1 MSRPDNAAALIEYLA
16 ERGHLRSACGPQARL
31 TTLTGGV
38 SAETVLI
45 EAGQER
51 LVLKRALGRLLVAG
65 EWHAKPER
73 AMTEAAAISAL
84 HAITPAHVPRLLDA
98 DSEQNTLVMEAAP
111 ADWVNWKTV
120 LMGQAPDPS
129 AGITATAGALGRVLG
144 TWHSRTWGDPAV
156 AGRFADAEAFEQLRI
171 SPFYRVVA
179 ARHPAVAARVA
190 GCVAHLE
197 TTRDCLVHGDYSPK
211 NVLVGPDGLMVLDFE
226 VAHTGAAVF
235 DVAFMQSHLVLKA
248 LHRPAS
254 AAAIADG
261 GGGLPRR
268 LRGGRGRP
276 DGHRRGKRHRGRR
289 PSRRARR
296 LPAARPGR
304 WPVPR
309 ALPDDGD
316 SRRRARARP
325 GTARRARPGH
335 HRHLAASQGGC
346 RVSATTITAV
356 GAWEA
361 LDSRGR
367 PTVAARV
374 LLAGGAEGVALVPSG
389 ASAGSHEAV
398 ELRDGGP
405 RYAGRGVL
413 TAVANVNTTLAA
425 LVIGREAG
433 SADAALAG
441 ADEPP
446 RFAAVGANAVL
457 AVSLAAA
464 RADAAAA
471 GMSLA
476 RRLAGNDAPLLLPMP
491 MVNVIS
497 GGAHAGGVLDVQDFL
512 VVPVGATCFAQAIEW
527 AAAVREAA
535 ARLAL
540 SRGHRRGGTC
550 RRRRRARS
558 RARRQPRGAR
568 PAHRGHRARRLR
580 PGHRRRDRRRRRGH
594 PVLHQ
599 RPLPAGQRAA

>member
-1 MSRPDNAAALIEYLA
+1 MSRPDNTAALIEYLA

-45 EAGQER
+45 EADQER

-98 DSEQNTLVMEAAP
+98 DSKQNTLVMEAAP

-129 AGITATAGALGRVLG
+129 AGIAATAGALGRVLG
-144 TWHSRTWGDPAV
+144 TWHSRTWGDPAI

-179 ARHPAVAARVA
+179 ARHPAVAARVVD
-190 GCVAHLE
+190 CVAHLE

-254 AAAIADG
+254 AAAIAAAAEAFRTG
-261 GGGLPRR
+261 YEAAAVGLRAPARETD
-268 LRGGRGRP
+268 RGL
-276 DGHRRGKRHRGRR
+276 R

-296 LPAARPGR
+296 LPAARPCR

-309 ALPDDGD
+309 GLPDEGDG
-316 SRRRARARP
+316 RRRAGARP

-335 HRHLAASQGGC
+335 HRHLAASQGVC
-346 RVSATTITAV
+346 QVSATTITAV

-374 LLAGGAEGVALVPSG
+374 
-389 ASAGSHEAV
+389 
-398 ELRDGGP
+398 
-405 RYAGRGVL
+405 
-413 TAVANVNTTLAA
+413 AA
-425 LVIGREAG
+425 
-433 SADAALAG
+433 
-441 ADEPP
+441 
-446 RFAAVGANAVL
+446 
-457 AVSLAAA
+457 
-464 RADAAAA
+464 
-471 GMSLA
+471 
-476 RRLAGNDAPLLLPMP
+476 
-491 MVNVIS
+491 
-497 GGAHAGGVLDVQDFL
+497 
-512 VVPVGATCFAQAIEW
+512 
-527 AAAVREAA
+527 
-535 ARLAL
+535 
-540 SRGHRRGGTC
+540 
-550 RRRRRARS
+550 
-558 RARRQPRGAR
+558 
-568 PAHRGHRARRLR
+568 
-580 PGHRRRDRRRRRGH
+580 RRRRGRG
-594 PVLHQ
+594 
-599 RPLPAGQRAA
+599 RPGALRRFRRVPRSGRTARRRPPLRGRGVC